1 MLFHW
6 FGNCGGGVSDVL
18 NMHALRG
25 CLIASV
31 HIDDVSLFLGFIL
44 IVFNEKVLYCLFFI
58 VNNIDFI
65 ISSLLVG
72 ITLYLMIHCNSS
84 STASEQM
91 TFGNEN
97 TAFYPGLCIRLS
109 LCCWYG

>member
-18 NMHALRG
+18 NMHAFRG

-44 IVFNEKVLYCLFFI
+44 IVFNEKVL
-58 VNNIDFI
+58 
-65 ISSLLVG
+65 
-72 ITLYLMIHCNSS
+72 
-84 STASEQM
+84 
-91 TFGNEN
+91 
-97 TAFYPGLCIRLS
+97 
-109 LCCWYG
+109 